1 MGPGT
6 TGYPTELGLNC
17 LHIHL
22 ASVAVLDKARL
33 AT

>member
-6 TGYPTELGLNC
+6 TGYPAKLGLNY
-17 LHIHL
+17 LHIYL
-22 ASVAVLDKARL
+22 ACVAVLDKARL